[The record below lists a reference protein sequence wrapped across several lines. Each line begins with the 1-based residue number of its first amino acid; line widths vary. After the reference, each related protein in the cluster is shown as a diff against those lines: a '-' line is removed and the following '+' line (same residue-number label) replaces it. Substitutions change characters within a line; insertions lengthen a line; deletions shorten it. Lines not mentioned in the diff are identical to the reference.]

1 MLLPVKWLKD
11 YVDIE
16 DIDARKLA
24 DELTLSGSHVESIIS
39 MDRGIENVVVGRI
52 ESIEKHQNADK
63 LSVCKVNT
71 GSETLTIVTGARNL
85 KEGDYVPV
93 ALIGAK
99 LPGGVVIEKT
109 NFRGVDSFGM
119 LCSLKELGYEDSVI
133 PKYQKDGIFVFDK
146 EYPLGRDVREILG
159 LYGEVIEFEITP
171 NRPDCLSIV
180 GMARETATTFNRKV
194 RLPEIEIKGETED
207 IHDYVESIEV
217 YEALCNRYYARV
229 LKDVEIKESP
239 LWLQTRLMEAGV
251 RPINNMVDITNY
263 VMLELGQPLHAFDLK
278 KLKHNRIVVRTAR
291 EGEKIVTLDNV
302 ERILKDTDL
311 LITDGEEPIGIA
323 GVMGGLNSEIT
334 EDTSVVLIESA
345 NFSEKSIRKTS
356 KRLGL
361 RSEASSRFEKGID
374 PNLCA
379 LAAERVCQLAE
390 LIGAGKVVK
399 GVIDV
404 YPNKREEKTIDLR
417 PERVNSLLGLKLT
430 VEDMADY
437 LERLGLKAEKS
448 GNILKVTIPTYRL
461 DLGIEADLIEEIGR
475 LYGFHNVESQP
486 LEGVLTRGDKSYGRL
501 VADRV
506 KSVLMGLGYNEVL
519 TYSFISPKAYDRIN
533 VEPDSPLRRYI
544 EIMNPLG
551 EDYSIMRTTLIPNM
565 LDLLVRNYNY
575 GVKECYAY
583 ELGNTF
589 IPKELP
595 LKELPYEKKRLCI
608 GMYGEEDFY
617 SLKETVEIL
626 FERLGIYGLEFVPE
640 RNNPTFHPN
649 RTARILKDGEEFG
662 IIGEIHMDVLEKYD
676 VEKRIYLA
684 DLDFDRMVQHTNMER
699 KYKPLPKY
707 PAIVRDIA
715 IVVDM
720 DVTVGEIQKEI
731 LSKGQGLIEN
741 VELFDVYTG
750 EQVQKGKKSLAFSI
764 TYRSYERTL
773 IDDEVN
779 AIQDSI
785 VSALESRFD
794 AKLRS

>member
-180 GMARETATTFNRKV
+180 GMARETAATFNRKV

-217 YEALCNRYYARV
+217 DEALCNRYYARV

-544 EIMNPLG
+544 EIMTPLG

>member
-180 GMARETATTFNRKV
+180 GMARETAATFNRKV